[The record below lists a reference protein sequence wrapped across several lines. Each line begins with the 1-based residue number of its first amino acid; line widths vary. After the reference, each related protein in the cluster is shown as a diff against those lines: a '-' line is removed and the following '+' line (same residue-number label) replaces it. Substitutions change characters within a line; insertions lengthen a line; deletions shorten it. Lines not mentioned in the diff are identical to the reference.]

1 MTRYICPTCGVAFA
15 GPPKKIECSACAND
29 RRIRKT
35 LARLDQRAGPDP
47 LELLRQRR
55 DAALEMERQLAAQAL
70 AAELKR
76 QQAERELADWLAQ
89 DVH

>member
-1 MTRYICPTCGVAFA
+1 MFQQQHTGMTRYICPSCGIAFA

-47 LELLRQRR
+47 LELLRQQR
-55 DAALEMERQLAAQAL
+55 DAALAL
-70 AAELKR
+70 AAERKR
-76 QQAERELADWLAQ
+76 QQEADDLAEWLAQ

>member
-1 MTRYICPTCGVAFA
+1 MTRYICPSCGVAFA
-15 GPPKKIECSACAND
+15 GPPKKIECSACANT

-47 LELLRQRR
+47 LELLRQQR
-55 DAALEMERQLAAQAL
+55 DAALEMERQRAALAL

-76 QQAERELADWLAQ
+76 QQEADDLAEWLAQ